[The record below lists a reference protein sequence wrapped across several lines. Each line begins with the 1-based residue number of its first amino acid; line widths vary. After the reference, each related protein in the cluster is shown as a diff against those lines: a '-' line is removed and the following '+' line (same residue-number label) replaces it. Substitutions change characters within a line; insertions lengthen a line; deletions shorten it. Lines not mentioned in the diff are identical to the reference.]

1 MSIQVLDRDEQ
12 PTPHQPDIERMTR
25 RLRKVFIH
33 IPHVERLMARMERL
47 YAHRCTTEEPEHLMI
62 VGESGV
68 GKTRV
73 LQEYCRHKLS
83 VDHPEFRE
91 IPVLYVPVMPS
102 CTIKK
107 LATEVLKAL
116 GSPFWNRG
124 NEQDRTDQVL
134 KLLPVCRVRL
144 IILDEVNHLLDRG
157 RHNTHYAVAD
167 SIKQFGDK
175 TGVSLVLAGTPVVED
190 MPFTNE
196 QLRGRFGEV
205 FRLAPLTL
213 ATDTD
218 IEIFVSVLGSF
229 ASLLSGLDSVD
240 ITSKPLV
247 RSMAFASAGRL
258 RALRRLLVRAVEL
271 AGEQS
276 PPALTLQTLERAF
289 SEVIYPDA
297 RPERNPF
304 SRKFDSQPLVQPG
317 EPYGPFRKR

>member
-1 MSIQVLDRDEQ
+1 MSTEVLERDEQ

-73 LQEYCRHKLS
+73 LQEYCSHRLS
-83 VDHPEFRE
+83 VEHPHFRE
-91 IPVLYVPVMPS
+91 IPVLYVPVTPS

-107 LATEVLKAL
+107 LGTDMLKAM

-124 NEQDRTDQVL
+124 TESDRTHQL
-134 KLLPVCRVRL
+134 LTLLPECRVRL

-167 SIKQFGDK
+167 WIKQLGDK
-175 TGVSLVLAGTPVVED
+175 ARVSIVLAGTPVVEELR
-190 MPFTNE
+190 FTNE

-213 ATDTD
+213 ATDPD